1 VTFPATA
8 SRFTTPQINDMLM
21 VIMKE
26 HRNVQILSIF
36 AVLGTLFALSLSLS
50 V

>member
-1 VTFPATA
+1 MLVFPA
-8 SRFTTPQINDMLM
+8 RLTTPQINDTLI

-36 AVLGTLFALSLSLS
+36 AVLGTVFALSLSLS
-50 V
+50 LSV